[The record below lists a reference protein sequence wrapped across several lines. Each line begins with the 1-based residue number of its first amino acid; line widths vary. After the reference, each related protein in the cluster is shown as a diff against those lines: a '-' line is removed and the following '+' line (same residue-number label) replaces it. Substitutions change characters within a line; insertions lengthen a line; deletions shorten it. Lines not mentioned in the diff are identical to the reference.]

1 MILQI
6 RSAILNIL
14 LDIRYFCYKKA
25 SKKVDFEEVT
35 SFYIR
40 WIYFVKVVIFVWANS
55 SNPRQ
60 NTILHKWFFC
70 VRSSL
75 KKKRIFKQ
83 IYWSHLTN
91 LYYVTINGKAMIN
104 IFEKNF
110 KEEQNRLYKLLSCF
124 YFLRGIQKKT
134 TCTLLV

>member
-60 NTILHKWFFC
+60 NTILHK
-70 VRSSL
+70 
-75 KKKRIFKQ
+75 
-83 IYWSHLTN
+83 
-91 LYYVTINGKAMIN
+91 
-104 IFEKNF
+104 
-110 KEEQNRLYKLLSCF
+110 
-124 YFLRGIQKKT
+124 
-134 TCTLLV
+134 